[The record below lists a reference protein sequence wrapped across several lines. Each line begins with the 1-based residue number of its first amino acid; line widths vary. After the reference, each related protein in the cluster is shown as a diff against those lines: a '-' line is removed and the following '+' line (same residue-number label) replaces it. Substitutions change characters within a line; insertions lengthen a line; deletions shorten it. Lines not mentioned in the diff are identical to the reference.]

1 VKWLEGQSAVVT
13 GGASG
18 LGLAIVERFL
28 AEGAHV
34 TVLDRNAAAL
44 ERLTAR
50 LGSAVETVAGDVRSL
65 ADNRRVVDAA
75 VARFGKLDTLIAN
88 AGIWDFN
95 VPLVDLP
102 DDRIDAAFDEIF
114 GILVKGYLLGAKAAI
129 PALVRARG
137 SMVFTLSN
145 AAFYPGGGGPLYTAA
160 KHAVVGLVRELA
172 YELAPHVRVNGVAP
186 GLIPSD
192 LRGAQALGQDQ
203 RSVAEMFPAPG
214 SPFSAPL
221 ARVPH
226 SNEYAASYVL
236 LASAKDAATITGVV
250 INADSGLG
258 VRGLRG
264 PRGGDELST
273 RFDEESP

>member
-1 VKWLEGQSAVVT
+1 MKWLDGQSTLIT

-34 TVLDRNAAAL
+34 TVLDRNAEGL

-50 LGSAVETVAGDVRSL
+50 MGTVVETVTGDVRSL
-65 ADNRRVVDAA
+65 TDNRRAVDAA
-75 VARFGKLDTLIAN
+75 VARFGKLDTLVAN

-102 DDRIDAAFDEIF
+102 DDRIDEAFDEIF

-145 AAFYPGGGGPLYTAA
+145 AAFYPGGG
-160 KHAVVGLVRELA
+160 VGLVRELA

-192 LRGAQALGQDQ
+192 MRGARALGQDQ
-203 RSVAEMFPAPG
+203 RSVAATFPAPG

-226 SNEYAASYVL
+226 TDEYASSYVL

>member
-1 VKWLEGQSAVVT
+1 MAWLEGQSALVT

-28 AEGAHV
+28 AEGANV
-34 TVLDRNAAAL
+34 TVLDRNAEAL

-50 LGSAVETVAGDVRSL
+50 LGSIEAVAGDVRVL
-65 ADNRRVVDAA
+65 ADNRRAVDAA
-75 VARFGKLDTLIAN
+75 VARFGKLDTLVAN

-114 GILVKGYLLGAKAAI
+114 GILVKGYLLGAKAAL

-137 SMVFTLSN
+137 SIVFTLSN
-145 AAFYPGGGGPLYTAA
+145 AAYYPGGGGPLYTAA
-160 KHAVVGLVRELA
+160 KHAGVGLVRELA
-172 YELAPHVRVNGVAP
+172 YELAPHVRVNAVAP

-192 LRGAQALGQDQ
+192 LRGARALGQDQ
-203 RSVAEMFPAPG
+203 QSVAATFPAPG
-214 SPFSAPL
+214 SPFGAPL

-226 SNEYAASYVL
+226 AEEYAGSYVL
-236 LASAKDAATITGVV
+236 LASANDARTITGVV

-258 VRGLRG
+258 VRGLRA
-264 PRGGDELST
+264 PRGGDDLST
-273 RFDEESP
+273 RFDKEAP

>member
-1 VKWLEGQSAVVT
+1 MKRLDGQSTLVT

-28 AEGAHV
+28 AEGAGV
-34 TVLDRNAAAL
+34 TVLDRNAAGL
-44 ERLTAR
+44 ERLSAR
-50 LGSAVETVAGDVRSL
+50 LGGVVETVAGDVRSL
-65 ADNRRVVDAA
+65 EDNRRAVAAA
-75 VARFGKLDTLIAN
+75 VRRFGRLDTLVAN

-114 GILVKGYLLGAKAAI
+114 GILVKGYLLGAKAAL

-137 SMVFTLSN
+137 SIVFTLSN

-160 KHAVVGLVRELA
+160 KHAGVGLVRGLA
-172 YELAPHVRVNGVAP
+172 YELAPHVRVNAVAP

-192 LRGAQALGQDQ
+192 LRGARALDQDE
-203 RSVAEMFPAPG
+203 RSVAAIFPAPG

-226 SNEYAASYVL
+226 TDEYTSSYVL
-236 LASAKDAATITGVV
+236 LASANESKTITGVV

-264 PRGGDELST
+264 PRGGDDLSA
-273 RFDEESP
+273 RFDEETL